1 MYLQHNTNGQES
13 ISTKK
18 GHEGCKSRLKI
29 SSYHSN
35 LLTTLLETNSIKT
48 KTNLAWREISNF
60 LKIYFYS
67 GFYIY
72 ADRLRRWSIFQG
84 PGPKILGGPGP
95 TRAPPSRPPWER
107 VYEMSMTF
115 GTPFD
120 TSVKT
125 LQNRVYEMSGC
136 TSCLQTICPGIPI
149 VWGRYVR
156 VYELSLDQMSKQTKC
171 QGVRNVMGVP
181 IVLLPKQPSNRQ

>member
-1 MYLQHNTNGQES
+1 
-13 ISTKK
+13 
-18 GHEGCKSRLKI
+18 
-29 SSYHSN
+29 
-35 LLTTLLETNSIKT
+35 
-48 KTNLAWREISNF
+48 
-60 LKIYFYS
+60 
-67 GFYIY
+67 
-72 ADRLRRWSIFQG
+72 
-84 PGPKILGGPGP
+84 
-95 TRAPPSRPPWER
+95 
-107 VYEMSMTF
+107 MSMTF

-171 QGVRNVMGVP
+171 QGVRNVMGVRN
-181 IVLLPKQPSNRQ
+181 VLLPERTPQPSFTLDIYPIIIMNPILIRHAHQIKSNDSKNSLSQHQISTHLYNNNNPCLFGPILIQILIQSIDNLKIQDLQLRKHGGY